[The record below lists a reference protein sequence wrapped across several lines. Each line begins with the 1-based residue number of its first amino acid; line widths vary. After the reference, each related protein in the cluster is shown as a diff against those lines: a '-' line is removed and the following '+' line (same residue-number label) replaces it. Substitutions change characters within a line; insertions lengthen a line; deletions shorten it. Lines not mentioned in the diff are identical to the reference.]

1 MRATFHYFAFV
12 LFVPMLLSGQ
22 KRTFNPGDK
31 VNISVDLYDESGK
44 SQAVP
49 VPGDVYTLLFNY
61 KWKGETQDTKD
72 SIKKVS
78 KIVSKIIRKYK
89 LPELRVICYS
99 MDKGSAYKE
108 WMESLKEKKPLESIP
123 NCKAEYY
130 NTNDYSSVS
139 KQLGKLFERVNL
151 VAPDGRML
159 AKSNSLSEFEKD
171 TALEIK
177 STSLLRARLMVDSAG
192 LKFPLIHALVS
203 LLGGSK
209 ADTLAT
215 ATTDDHG
222 DFEIPIPDD
231 EESTYEIK
239 IRSDARMKD
248 VSIVERDGTEI
259 AKMNK
264 TENGFTYRLLKADII
279 RLTEIP
285 ETHDNITSAYKRFMT
300 GNRKVLRVVEYV
312 QYDLGKFTIQ
322 KEASAVLDQI
332 VTILK
337 ENPSAKLEVISHTDA
352 QGDDVSNLALS
363 EKRSQAVVNYLVS
376 KGIPKK
382 RLKAIGKGETVIR
395 NRCLNGIN
403 CSDSEHAF
411 NRRTEFN
418 FTK

>member
-1 MRATFHYFAFV
+1 MRASFHYLVF
-12 LFVPMLLSGQ
+12 LLIGPMVFFGQ

-31 VNISVDLYDESGK
+31 VNISVDLYDESGR

-49 VPGDVYTLLFNY
+49 VPGEAYTLIFNY
-61 KWKGETQDTKD
+61 KWKGDAKDTKD
-72 SIKKVS
+72 SIKKLS
-78 KIVSKIIRKYK
+78 KIVSKIVKKYK

-99 MDKGSAYKE
+99 LDKGSAYKD
-108 WMESLKEKKPLESIP
+108 WMGSLEEKKPLEAVP

-139 KQLGKLFERVNL
+139 KQLTKLFERINL

-203 LLGGSK
+203 LLGGTK

-264 TENGFTYRLLKADII
+264 TENGFTYRLLKADIT
-279 RLTEIP
+279 RLAEIP
-285 ETHDNITSAYKRFMT
+285 ETHDDITAAYKRFMT

-312 QYDLGKFTIQ
+312 QYDLGKFTLQ
-322 KEASAVLDQI
+322 KDASAVLDQI
-332 VTILK
+332 AAILK
-337 ENPSAKLEVISHTDA
+337 ENPAAKLEVISHTDS
-352 QGDDVSNLALS
+352 QGDDVSNLSLS
-363 EKRSQAVVNYLVS
+363 EKRSHAVVNYLVS
-376 KGIPKK
+376 KGIQKN

-403 CSDSEHAF
+403 CSDNEHAF